1 MLMIMDNYVK
11 RSWVEIDQNILKN
24 NCRIYKRITDKN
36 QRIMAVI
43 KADAYGHGD
52 ISVAKALFEEGITD
66 FAVSNIDEACR
77 LRELGINGEI
87 LILGYT
93 PIDLLPQVVKYNIM
107 QTIISEEYAEE
118 VCKSNVDIKCQI
130 ALDTGMN
137 RIGLNADDVDYCIE
151 IIRKY
156 SKKLNVKGI
165 FTHLCVADSKQVDL
179 IRFTENQIEK
189 FDTIAS
195 ALSDLKFDY
204 VHCLNS
210 AGGLW
215 HKSKTNMFI
224 RLGIVLYGLKP
235 DYLNVLPDGI
245 STVLEW
251 KSVVSMVKTVYK
263 GETIGYG
270 RTFMAEHEMKI
281 ATIPTGY
288 ADGYNRLLSNKG
300 YVLINGRR
308 ANIVG
313 RICMDQMMVDVT
325 NINDVSMGTEVVLL
339 GRSGNE
345 LLTADDMAQI
355 IDTIGYEIVCNI
367 SKRVPRVYI

>member
-1 MLMIMDNYVK
+1 MIMDKYVK
-11 RSWVEIDQNILKN
+11 RSWVEINLNVLKN
-24 NCRIYKRITDKN
+24 NCRIYKGIIDKN
-36 QRIMAVI
+36 QKIMAVI

-52 ISVAKALFEEGITD
+52 IKVAKALLDEGITD
-66 FAVSNIDEACR
+66 FAVSNVDEACR
-77 LRELGINGEI
+77 LRELGIDGNI

-93 PIDLLPQVVKYNIM
+93 PIELLPQVAEYNII

-151 IIRKY
+151 VIRKY
-156 SKKLNVKGI
+156 SKKLNVIGI
-165 FTHLCVADSKQVDL
+165 FTHLCVADGKGGEVV
-179 IRFTENQIEK
+179 RFTEKQIEK
-189 FDTIAS
+189 FDAIAS
-195 ALSDLKFDY
+195 SLSDLKFDY

-215 HKSKTNMFI
+215 HKSRTNMFI

-235 DYLNVLPDGI
+235 DYMNVLPKGI
-245 STVLEW
+245 SPALEW
-251 KSVVSMVKTVYK
+251 KSVISMVKTIYED
-263 GETIGYG
+263 ETVGYG
-270 RTFMAEHEMKI
+270 RTFTAKQEMKI

-288 ADGYNRLLSNKG
+288 ADGYSRFLSNKG
-300 YVLINGRR
+300 YVLINGQR

-325 NINDVSMGTEVVLL
+325 GINDVSIGTEVTLL
-339 GRSGNE
+339 GRSGDSQM
-345 LLTADDMAQI
+345 TADDMAHMI
-355 IDTIGYEIVCNI
+355 NTIGYEIVCNI